1 MYAQYRVKIKGTWLS
16 RGSRALAT
24 QKILSDVAPELKEAI
39 REEVAR
45 IRSSHHFRSS
55 KRCLQ
60 LLEYITE
67 QTLEGQTER
76 LKERSLGVEVFGRDT
91 GYDTGQDPIVRYTA
105 GEVRKRLA
113 QYYQQPGHESE
124 LRISLPLGSYVPEF
138 QTAPEATVAAIP
150 SRRTKLWPVVLMA
163 VAALGIAG
171 VATWGVAA
179 RRSQNSL
186 ERFWQP
192 ALSDRGPVLL
202 SVGEARVFSFPEPLR
217 TEIRN
222 RAQEYF
228 DAGKPVPESV
238 LLTKDLLPLWDR
250 YVPIGDAICL
260 SRLAALLE
268 QRGKPYRIRG
278 GRATSLADLRDGPG
292 VLIGAFTNEWT
303 MRMSEGQRFIMEFD
317 SRQSLGAIWDRSR
330 PPGTGWKVPNT
341 WPDPKKWTDYGLV
354 SRVRH
359 PSTGK
364 TVIIAA
370 GLNRYATS
378 AAGELIASADA
389 LDEAL
394 RHAPPDWH
402 RKNVQIV
409 FSTPVVEGN
418 AGPPSVVALHV
429 W

>member
-1 MYAQYRVKIKGTWLS
+1 M
-16 RGSRALAT
+16 AT
-24 QKILSDVAPELKEAI
+24 QKIVSEVAPELKEAI
-39 REEVAR
+39 REQVAR
-45 IRSSHHFRSS
+45 IRGSHHFRSS

-60 LLEYITE
+60 LLEFITE

-76 LKERSLGVEVFGRDT
+76 LKERSLGVEVFGRDA

-113 QYYQQPGHESE
+113 QYYQQAGHDSE
-124 LRISLPLGSYVPEF
+124 LRINLPLGSYVPEF
-138 QTAPEATVAAIP
+138 QTAPEAPPVVAIAAERWKIRPMLLLAGAAILVVAAAA
-150 SRRTKLWPVVLMA
+150 WAA
-163 VAALGIAG
+163 VAN
-171 VATWGVAA
+171 
-179 RRSQNSL
+179 RRHNAL

-222 RAQEYF
+222 RAQVYF

-260 SRLAALLE
+260 ARLTALLE

-292 VLIGAFTNEWT
+292 VLIGAFTNEWS
-303 MRMSEGQRFIMEFD
+303 MRMSEGQRFTMEFD
-317 SRQSLGAIWDRSR
+317 SKQSFGAIWDRTR
-330 PPGTGWKVPNT
+330 PGAGWKVPNT

-354 SRVRH
+354 SRARH

-378 AAGELIASADA
+378 AAGELISSADA
-389 LDEAL
+389 FDEAL
-394 RHAPPDWH
+394 RQAPPDWY
-402 RKNVQIV
+402 RKNIQIV

>member
-1 MYAQYRVKIKGTWLS
+1 M
-16 RGSRALAT
+16 AT
-24 QKILSDVAPELKEAI
+24 QKILSEVAPELKEAI
-39 REEVAR
+39 REQVAR
-45 IRSSHHFRSS
+45 IRGSHHFRSS

-60 LLEYITE
+60 LLEYVAE
-67 QTLEGQTER
+67 QTLDGQTER
-76 LKERSLGVEVFGRDT
+76 LKERSLGVEVFGRDS

-113 QYYQQPGHESE
+113 QYYQQAGHESE
-124 LRISLPLGSYVPEF
+124 LRINLPLGSYVPEF
-138 QTAPEATVAAIP
+138 QIVPEPAPAVIAAEPWKLRPMIGAAVAAI
-150 SRRTKLWPVVLMA
+150 LV
-163 VAALGIAG
+163 VAAAAWGIA
-171 VATWGVAA
+171 AS
-179 RRSQNSL
+179 RSQSSL

-192 ALSDRGPVLL
+192 ALSDRGPVLF

-260 SRLAALLE
+260 SRLTALLE

-303 MRMSEGQRFIMEFD
+303 MRMSEGMRFIMEFD

-330 PPGTGWKVPNT
+330 PAGTGWKVPNT

-364 TVIIAA
+364 TLIIAA

-394 RHAPPDWH
+394 RQAPPDWH
-402 RKNVQIV
+402 RKNIQIV